1 MINSLMNFESSIL
14 LFLQDNVR
22 NPVLSAFLIPFTV
35 SNNIGIPCFVIIA
48 IFLYFKKLRKVGILI
63 GISLV
68 LEFVFANLIIK
79 NLTARIRPYDVIDGL
94 TVLVDKAHDYS
105 FPSAHTGSAFAL
117 AAVIFMVMERKYGII
132 AIVIAS
138 LMGFSR
144 MYVGMHYPSDVLGG
158 ILIGTM
164 TSFIAVK
171 CFPDS
176 SKLMRRFAPQIQDEE
191 IEEGLS

>member
-48 IFLYFKKLRKVGILI
+48 IFLYFKKLRKVGILM

-105 FPSAHTGSAFAL
+105 FPSAHT
-117 AAVIFMVMERKYGII
+117 AVLLHLQ
-132 AIVIAS
+132 S
-138 LMGFSR
+138 
-144 MYVGMHYPSDVLGG
+144 
-158 ILIGTM
+158 
-164 TSFIAVK
+164 
-171 CFPDS
+171 
-176 SKLMRRFAPQIQDEE
+176 
-191 IEEGLS
+191 